1 MYNNLVCFCG
11 ELNISLNIVDFV
23 DKLYSDNEKE
33 RAKYEVLYEVLEGQ
47 FNDIINI
54 KKKEEEKLQLE
65 LQRMKN
71 RK

>member
-1 MYNNLVCFCG
+1 VYNNLVCFCG

-23 DKLYSDNEKE
+23 DKMYSDNEKE
-33 RAKYEVLYEVLEGQ
+33 SAKYEVLYEVLEEQ

-54 KKKEEEKLQLE
+54 KKKEEENLQRKLQE
-65 LQRMKN
+65 MRN